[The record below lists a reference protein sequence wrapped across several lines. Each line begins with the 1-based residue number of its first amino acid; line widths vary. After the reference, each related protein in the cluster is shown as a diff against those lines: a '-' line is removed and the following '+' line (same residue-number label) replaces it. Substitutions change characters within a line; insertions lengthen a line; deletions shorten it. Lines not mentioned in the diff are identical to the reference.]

1 MIGAINGFNA
11 NANFDFSGAHGQN
24 LKAREEK
31 EAANQASN
39 LSLAQPNLT
48 AQVDYD
54 ALDPDKLD
62 RDQLKIW
69 ADKVDPRKLNGKNL
83 SKWLGVKMGFEKVV
97 DDWRK
102 ELGLKPGEPVAARRI
117 FSLSGYTRDDKI
129 SIWGKMNGLDPSTDK
144 EKAAELKSFV
154 DSTRALCAHIGD
166 PSDIFRQDA
175 FSVDEFLS
183 KFNVDLGG
191 FGPGLGM
198 RSGSGLI
205 MDAKASK
212 LLDLDMSEEEF
223 KDKWLDYAAN
233 KILGEY
239 ANVKISLKDGALN
252 FDQTPA
258 KERITLLGRDMED
271 RVSYADEASKKEF
284 FKFLK
289 DAFKNG
295 ESIGDVLQKIALKK
309 GDFDETAKEEAQ
321 IDAAKEKKF
330 KPIQAT
336 SKSQTYVYKD
346 IKREF
351 FEKFLKAEREKGTDV
366 TKLLEAL
373 NKIRKLDINV

>member
-1 MIGAINGFNA
+1 MIGGVNGFNA
-11 NANFDFSGAHGQN
+11 NANFDFSGARGQN

-31 EAANQASN
+31 EAANLMSN
-39 LSLAQPNLT
+39 LKAQINYDTVNPSEL
-48 AQVDYD
+48 DY
-54 ALDPDKLD
+54 
-62 RDQLKIW
+62 DQLKIW
-69 ADKVDPRKLNGKNL
+69 ADKVDPEKLTGKNL
-83 SKWLGVKMGFEKVV
+83 SMWLGAKMGFDELE
-97 DDWRK
+97 DGWRK
-102 ELGLKPGEPVAARRI
+102 ELGLKPGEPVFARRI

-154 DSTRALCAHIGD
+154 DSTRALIAHAGD
-166 PSDIFRQDA
+166 PSDIFRQDV
-175 FSVDEFLS
+175 FSVDRFLS

-212 LLDLDMSEEEF
+212 LLDSDMSEEEF
-223 KDKWLDYAAN
+223 KDKWLEYAAN

-239 ANVKISLKDGALN
+239 ANVKISLENGTLN

-258 KERITLLGRDMED
+258 KERITLLGQDIED

-289 DAFKNG
+289 DVFKNG
-295 ESIGDVLQKIALKK
+295 ESIADVLQKIALKK
-309 GDFDETAKEEAQ
+309 SNFDEMAKEEAQ
-321 IDAAKEKKF
+321 ADAAKEKKF
-330 KPIQAT
+330 KPIHAT

-351 FEKFLKAEREKGTDV
+351 FEKFIKAEREKGTDV

-373 NKIRKLDINV
+373 NKIRKLDINA

>member
-1 MIGAINGFNA
+1 MIGGVNGFNT
-11 NANFDFSGAHGQN
+11 NANFDFSGARGQN

-31 EAANQASN
+31 EVANLMS
-39 LSLAQPNLT
+39 NLT
-48 AQVDYD
+48 AQINYDTVNPSELDY
-54 ALDPDKLD
+54 
-62 RDQLKIW
+62 DQLKIW
-69 ADKVDPRKLNGKNL
+69 ADRVGPEKLTGKNL
-83 SKWLGVKMGFEKVV
+83 SMWLGVKMGFEKAV

-102 ELGLKPGEPVAARRI
+102 ELGLKPDEPVFARRI

-129 SIWGKMNGLDPSTDK
+129 SVWGKINGLDSSVSK

-154 DSTRALCAHIGD
+154 DSTRALIAQAGD
-166 PSDIFRQDA
+166 PSDIFRQDV
-175 FSVDEFLS
+175 FSVDKFLS

-212 LLDLDMSEEEF
+212 LLDSDMSEEEF
-223 KDKWLDYAAN
+223 KNKWLEYAAN

-239 ANVKISLKDGALN
+239 ANVKISLKDGELN

-258 KERITLLGRDMED
+258 KERITLLGQEIED

-289 DAFKNG
+289 DVFKNG
-295 ESIGDVLQKIALKK
+295 KSIGDALQKIALKK

-321 IDAAKEKKF
+321 ADAAKEKKF
-330 KPIQAT
+330 KPIHAT

-351 FEKFLKAEREKGTDV
+351 FEKFIEAEQEKGADV

-373 NKIRKLDINV
+373 NKIRKLDINA

>member
-1 MIGAINGFNA
+1 MIGGVNGFNA
-11 NANFDFSGAHGQN
+11 NANLDFSSARGQN
-24 LKAREEK
+24 LKARKEK
-31 EAANQASN
+31 EAANLMS
-39 LSLAQPNLT
+39 NLT
-48 AQVDYD
+48 AQINYDTVNPSELDY
-54 ALDPDKLD
+54 
-62 RDQLKIW
+62 DQLKIW
-69 ADKVDPRKLNGKNL
+69 ADKVDPEKLTGKNL
-83 SKWLGVKMGFEKVV
+83 SMWLGVKMGFEKVV

-102 ELGLKPGEPVAARRI
+102 ELGLKPDEPVFARRI

-154 DSTRALCAHIGD
+154 DSTRALIAYAGD
-166 PSDIFRQDA
+166 PSDIFRQDV
-175 FSVDEFLS
+175 FSVDKFLS
-183 KFNVDLGG
+183 TFNVDLGG

-205 MDAKASK
+205 MDAEASK
-212 LLDLDMSEEEF
+212 LLDSDMSEEEF
-223 KDKWLDYAAN
+223 KDKWLEYAAN

-239 ANVKISLKDGALN
+239 ANVKISLKNGALN

-258 KERITLLGRDMED
+258 KERITLLGQDLET

-289 DAFKNG
+289 DVFKNG
-295 ESIGDVLQKIALKK
+295 ESIGDALQKIALKK
-309 GDFDETAKEEAQ
+309 GDFDETAKKGAQ
-321 IDAAKEKKF
+321 ADAAKEKKF
-330 KPIQAT
+330 KPIKAT
-336 SKSQTYVYKD
+336 SKGQTYVYKD

-351 FEKFLKAEREKGTDV
+351 FEKFIKAEQEKGTDV

-373 NKIRKLDINV
+373 NKIRKLDINA

>member
-1 MIGAINGFNA
+1 MIGGVNEFNA
-11 NANFDFSGAHGQN
+11 NANFDFSGARGQN

-31 EAANQASN
+31 EAANLMS
-39 LSLAQPNLT
+39 NLT
-48 AQVDYD
+48 AQINYDTVNPSELDY
-54 ALDPDKLD
+54 
-62 RDQLKIW
+62 DQLKIW
-69 ADKVDPRKLNGKNL
+69 ADKVGPEKLTGKNL
-83 SKWLGVKMGFEKVV
+83 SMWLGVKMGFEKVV

-102 ELGLKPGEPVAARRI
+102 ELGLKPEEPVFARRI

-129 SIWGKMNGLDPSTDK
+129 SIWGKLNGLDPSTDK

-154 DSTRALCAHIGD
+154 DSTQALIAHAGD
-166 PSDIFRQDA
+166 PSDIFRQDV
-175 FSVDEFLS
+175 FSVDKFLS

-191 FGPGLGM
+191 FGTGLGM

-212 LLDLDMSEEEF
+212 LLDSDMSEEEF
-223 KDKWLDYAAN
+223 KDKWLEYAAN

-239 ANVKISLKDGALN
+239 ANVKISLKNGALN

-258 KERITLLGRDMED
+258 KERITLLGQDLET
-271 RVSYADEASKKEF
+271 RVSYADEESKKEF

-289 DAFKNG
+289 GLFKNS
-295 ESIGDVLQKIALKK
+295 ESIGDALQKIALKK
-309 GDFDETAKEEAQ
+309 GDFDKTAKEEAQ
-321 IDAAKEKKF
+321 ADAAKEKKF
-330 KPIQAT
+330 KPIHAT

-351 FEKFLKAEREKGTDV
+351 FEKFIKAEQERGTDV

-373 NKIRKLDINV
+373 NKIRKLDINA